1 MAYFIELQSINGQS
15 LMLNVEHI
23 VYIKPLEEGCRVYLS
38 GVRITSSDSNNT
50 IRSVS
55 GCMESIYVNES
66 YETLKRKINE

>member
-1 MAYFIELQSINGQS
+1 MAYFIELQSNDGHPLI
-15 LMLNVEHI
+15 LNVEHI
-23 VYIKPLEEGCRVYLS
+23 VYIKPLEEGCMICLS

-55 GCMESIYVNES
+55 GNLESIYVAES